1 VKNLLNSRGHVGLAP
16 VTATKWDQA
25 WSFRSGKSQ
34 QSWIIEICGHHG
46 SRFPPGACQD
56 FPIGRATE
64 THGIGV
70 NGVVLGPR
78 AKAGGSGISTRK
90 FHRANS
96 IVSSSASNAAYCNAS
111 SMSSG
116 SR

>member
-1 VKNLLNSRGHVGLAP
+1 M
-16 VTATKWDQA
+16 QA
-25 WSFRSGKSQ
+25 WSFSSGKSQ
-34 QSWIIEICGHHG
+34 QPWIIEIGGHHG
-46 SRFPPGACQD
+46 SRFLPGARQD

-70 NGVVLGPR
+70 SGVVSLGREP
-78 AKAGGSGISTRK
+78 TRQGRRQRHIDKK

-96 IVSSSASNAAYCNAS
+96 IVSSSASDAAYCNVS

-116 SR
+116 SM